1 MKEFMVGAGGWAYFQ
16 IPGTHPLRAYAKIY
30 DFVEVNSSFYVIPD
44 MKRVK
49 RWRGMVPHTFKFT
62 VRCHRSI
69 SHKFKFAVLE
79 QPLQIF
85 ERMIE
90 ICNTL
95 KAEILHV
102 LFPKT
107 LQPTSQLANSLR
119 NFIESAKTNGVRL
132 AVEFRGNNVQFDKAF
147 IRLMEDYNMIHS
159 VDLSKDERPVVESD
173 ILYSRLF
180 GKGEHNIYQPTD
192 EELRR
197 IDQLASEGPHQ
208 KVMLCFHYVKM
219 YKDAVRFKI
228 YKQTGK
234 FPKVTSSKGLESLA
248 EVLREDAVFPATR
261 QELISSQGWKII
273 DLTNDKRVH
282 AAELLKKLRNKTY
295 SNIEEVI
302 KELSSTSI
310 Y

>member
-147 IRLMEDYNMIHS
+147 IKLMEDYNMIHS
-159 VDLSKDERPVVESD
+159 VDLSKDERPVVES
-173 ILYSRLF
+173 
-180 GKGEHNIYQPTD
+180 NIHEPYD
-192 EELRR
+192 SEL
-197 IDQLASEGPHQ
+197 LW
-208 KVMLCFHYVKM
+208 
-219 YKDAVRFKI
+219 DAVRVLTRILTRAKEHIIGLQFS
-228 YKQTGK
+228 
-234 FPKVTSSKGLESLA
+234 FMNHRRSSKKRRLEIMNAKNAKGRKKAYKILINMTEKTVGYAESAQRALKNYQA
-248 EVLREDAVFPATR
+248 DTFDQAVQEVLV
-261 QELISSQGWKII
+261 
-273 DLTNDKRVH
+273 
-282 AAELLKKLRNKTY
+282 Y
-295 SNIEEVI
+295 EVA
-302 KELSSTSI
+302 L
-310 Y
+310 